1 MGTTKRAIYKVS
13 NGTDFDTI
21 HFETVEEL
29 IKGAVQDLSP
39 TGYRKLPSGLIIQW
53 GSATANFINSGGTY
67 IAESNVIF
75 PIAFP
80 SKRVC
85 AIGSPLNLYANFN
98 SAYSYNGNSETG
110 ASFKFT
116 SRTGANMNY
125 NWIAIGY

>member
-1 MGTTKRAIYKVS
+1 
-13 NGTDFDTI
+13 
-21 HFETVEEL
+21 
-29 IKGAVQDLSP
+29 
-39 TGYRKLPSGLIIQW
+39 
-53 GSATANFINSGGTY
+53 INSGGTY